1 MIALK
6 ITDVKDFMNRL
17 LVGDTFDY
25 FETAEVSITTFNTF
39 SIDGRLRKDF
49 FDTDARE
56 MLEQAGRSCSLWKDL
71 KPFCYSVIRGKRT
84 PLNFKIILQLSHRQ
98 TQSALEKLNL
108 SISPEL
114 ISRLFLNLQY
124 KNRELLCTTGAAT
137 QIFIPDKSL
146 EQYWDSTI
154 LSYFQTR
161 KILFEE
167 L

>member
-6 ITDVKDFMNRL
+6 ITDVKDFMNKL
-17 LVGDTFDY
+17 LAGDIFDY

-49 FDTDARE
+49 FDTDAGE
-56 MLEQAGRSCSLWKDL
+56 ILDQNKRSCSLWKDL
-71 KPFCYSVIRGKRT
+71 KPYCYSVIRGKRT
-84 PLNFKIILQLSHRQ
+84 PLNFKIILQLSYRQ
-98 TQSALEKLNL
+98 TQAALEKLNV

-124 KNRELLCTTGAAT
+124 KNKELLCTTGVAT
-137 QIFIPDKSL
+137 QVFIPDKSL